1 MQTKL
6 ARDIQQ
12 GDWLDLEGDAY
23 ASVMSGLNY
32 TQEDIEHH
40 EATISL
46 FQFECALVDEV
57 VHETDTCI
65 VLHTSLTS
73 FACPPEYELKIVFEV
88 SDY

>member
-1 MQTKL
+1 MLTKQ

-12 GDWLDLEGDAY
+12 GDWLDLEGDVY
-23 ASVMSGLNY
+23 ATMMSALHY
-32 TQEDIEHH
+32 TQKDIEDH
-40 EATISL
+40 EEAVAL

-57 VHETDTCI
+57 EHETNTCI

-73 FACPPEYELKIVFEV
+73 FACPPDHELKIAEA